1 MDQQLSAAQEASS
14 GDSAIRRARPN
25 FAERCPAFCRFT
37 FDLEVA
43 PLKSKPCLTDTSY
56 MTGLPSQY
64 RLLTNAIEFASQN
77 HRVISQNMANINT
90 PNYQAK
96 ELSFEQFLEGSR
108 NREAREFNIEY
119 VQGLPSRNDGNNVDM
134 DRELASLKKNAL
146 AHQTLTQLLGSQIG
160 IIQRAISG

>member
-1 MDQQLSAAQEASS
+1 
-14 GDSAIRRARPN
+14 
-25 FAERCPAFCRFT
+25 
-37 FDLEVA
+37 
-43 PLKSKPCLTDTSY
+43 

-77 HRVISQNMANINT
+77 HRVISQNMANVNT

-96 ELSFEQFLEGSR
+96 ELSFEQFLEVAGSK
-108 NREAREFNIEY
+108 ETREFNIEY
-119 VQGLPSRNDGNNVDM
+119 VQGLSTRNDGNNVDM